1 MRQFLVVLLASLMA
15 IGAAEAKAPRT
26 FGATVTSVVDGD
38 TVWVR
43 PSRGAK
49 AIEIRLQGVDAPE
62 TCQAWGRQAKD
73 ALRQHLLRK
82 PVKVRAIG
90 RDTYGRHLAR
100 LARDGE
106 DVGAWLVSNGLAWAG
121 RWRGRAGPYAGLQAQ
136 AVQARRGLWSQPA
149 LEPWRFR
156 REHGACPHPAR

>member
-1 MRQFLVVLLASLMA
+1 MRPLLAALLVSLLTF
-15 IGAAEAKAPRT
+15 GTAEAKAPRT

-43 PSRGAK
+43 PAWGAD
-49 AIEIRLQGVDAPE
+49 AIEIRLQGIDAPE

-73 ALRQHLLRK
+73 ALRQHLLWK
-82 PVKVRAIG
+82 TVTVQAIG

-106 DVGAWLVSNGLAWAG
+106 DVGGWLVFNGLAWAG
-121 RWRGRAGPYAGLQAQ
+121 RWRGRAGPYADLQAQ

-149 LEPWRFR
+149 LEPRRFR
-156 REHGACPHPAR
+156 REHGACPHRPR